1 MPPPEPVYP
10 IITDVDE
17 EPTTVEVVLADDPE
31 LRFVAVEPTR
41 AVCLLHSTNG
51 SLALAIND
59 MPDDLEHAP
68 LGLAETLTESLMT
81 ACRVTLTG
89 RWATVQTDEDTPVNR
104 EYLGDDAGPRRMLLL
119 DGFEHTEEHPPPATP
134 SEFARVDDPW
144 GWPPDR

>member
-31 LRFVAVEPTR
+31 LRFVAGEPMR
-41 AVCLLHSTNG
+41 AVCLLHSTDG

-68 LGLAETLTESLMT
+68 LGLAETLPECS
-81 ACRVTLTG
+81 
-89 RWATVQTDEDTPVNR
+89 
-104 EYLGDDAGPRRMLLL
+104 
-119 DGFEHTEEHPPPATP
+119 
-134 SEFARVDDPW
+134 
-144 GWPPDR
+144 